1 MALWNQ
7 ATPEVSPEKPQPVPP
22 GLTPTPTAT
31 TTAPSPAPTPVV
43 PATKESAPSGRRE
56 SVFGPG
62 VTIEGKIEGDADI
75 RIAGKF
81 KGDIQIKGDLNLD
94 KGAKVSAKVQA
105 ANVTIGG
112 ELEGNVVAGA
122 QVKLL
127 SRPTD
132 RRSQAAAL
140 TVVAGS
146 RMRGHV
152 ELAGAPV
159 KSPSLP
165 TAKSK
170 RKKSRSRR
178 MKAGQPTAGESRS
191 CPHCRA
197 TTSKARRPVRC
208 AAITCASSQ
217 SAPSHGPSKPAAAVG
232 RRDSAKCQRNRTL
245 EYYLL
250 MEVRDEAGKVI
261 SRQSPVCGAI
271 PQRRKDLLLA
281 HRDNAA

>member
-22 GLTPTPTAT
+22 VPTPTPTAT
-31 TTAPSPAPTPVV
+31 TAAPTPAPTPVL
-43 PATKESAPSGRRE
+43 PTPKESAPSGRRE

-75 RIAGKF
+75 RIGGKF

-112 ELEGNVVAGA
+112 ELEGNVIAGA

-127 SRPTD
+127 ESGQLVGD
-132 RRSQAAAL
+132 LKAATL

-152 ELAGAPV
+152 EFGWSASEVAKFSNGHAQEKEKVGAAG
-159 KSPSLP
+159 
-165 TAKSK
+165 
-170 RKKSRSRR
+170 
-178 MKAGQPTAGESRS
+178 
-191 CPHCRA
+191 
-197 TTSKARRPVRC
+197 
-208 AAITCASSQ
+208 
-217 SAPSHGPSKPAAAVG
+217 
-232 RRDSAKCQRNRTL
+232 
-245 EYYLL
+245 
-250 MEVRDEAGKVI
+250 
-261 SRQSPVCGAI
+261 
-271 PQRRKDLLLA
+271 
-281 HRDNAA
+281 